1 MGVVSYDRRYTNI
14 TVVDNIF
21 VCIQYDTVVP
31 TIMRLLLNEAVMT
44 EPKTLSVPEAGK
56 LYFGLS
62 RNGSYDAARRGDL
75 PTIRIGKLLRV
86 PVAALERILEEA
98 DHGVSD
104 APRQGNQ
111 A

>member
-1 MGVVSYDRRYTNI
+1 
-14 TVVDNIF
+14 
-21 VCIQYDTVVP
+21 
-31 TIMRLLLNEAVMT
+31 MT

-56 LYFGLS
+56 RYFGLS

-86 PVAALERILEEA
+86 PVAALERMLEEA
-98 DHGVSD
+98 GHGISD